1 MAAVRGRQHP
11 TDTSLIS
18 STTNPNTA
26 RSLQDNCGNG
36 NWYNISK
43 ALLIR
48 MNFGTP
54 NSVIEDKLNLK
65 LKIFPNPSNDIAT
78 IAFMGVQGNDIDVKL
93 VNLLGEVVL
102 HESFTSSSTLDN
114 FNIDVSSFSNG
125 VYNVVI
131 TSNDKISTQQLQI
144 LR

>member
-1 MAAVRGRQHP
+1 MV
-11 TDTSLIS
+11 
-18 STTNPNTA
+18 
-26 RSLQDNCGNG
+26 
-36 NWYNISK
+36 
-43 ALLIR
+43 
-48 MNFGTP
+48 
-54 NSVIEDKLNLK
+54 
-65 LKIFPNPSNDIAT
+65 FPNPSNEIANIT
-78 IAFMGVQGNDIDVKL
+78 FTGTQGNEIDIKL
-93 VNLLGEVVL
+93 VNLIGEVVL